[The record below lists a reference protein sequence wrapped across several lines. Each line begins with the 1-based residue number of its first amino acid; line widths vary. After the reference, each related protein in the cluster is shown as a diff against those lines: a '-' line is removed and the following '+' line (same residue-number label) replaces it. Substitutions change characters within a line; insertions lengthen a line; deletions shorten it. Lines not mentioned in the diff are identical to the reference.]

1 MAQATSPVPTG
12 RRASDRQAERAP
24 PLEWSAAGCR
34 GTRDDDDTGRKELA
48 LGVGGGAGARL
59 LAPLRAGT
67 PGLQALLGHGGVAA
81 HAGRAGL
88 LAHAAALPE
97 GPSCL
102 ERDAL
107 QYQLISMRRL
117 TSQIRRS
124 KDLLSGLRSQN
135 LLILNLVWLLPASAT
150 VRVAV
155 DVHPFTCRVGASF
168 LS

>member
-97 GPSCL
+97 GPSCSRGMPCNSADVADL
-102 ERDAL
+102 KIYSQASDLRTFSFSISFGFCPLAL
-107 QYQLISMRRL
+107 Q
-117 TSQIRRS
+117 
-124 KDLLSGLRSQN
+124 
-135 LLILNLVWLLPASAT
+135 
-150 VRVAV
+150 
-155 DVHPFTCRVGASF
+155 
-168 LS
+168 

>member
-1 MAQATSPVPTG
+1 MDGAGNVAG
-12 RRASDRQAERAP
+12 SDRQAGVRPAGGAP
-24 PLEWSAAGCR
+24 ATPWSGALP

-97 GPSCL
+97 GPSCSRGMPCNSADVADL
-102 ERDAL
+102 KIYSQASDLRTFSL
-107 QYQLISMRRL
+107 QPL
-117 TSQIRRS
+117 
-124 KDLLSGLRSQN
+124 G
-135 LLILNLVWLLPASAT
+135 
-150 VRVAV
+150 
-155 DVHPFTCRVGASF
+155 
-168 LS
+168 